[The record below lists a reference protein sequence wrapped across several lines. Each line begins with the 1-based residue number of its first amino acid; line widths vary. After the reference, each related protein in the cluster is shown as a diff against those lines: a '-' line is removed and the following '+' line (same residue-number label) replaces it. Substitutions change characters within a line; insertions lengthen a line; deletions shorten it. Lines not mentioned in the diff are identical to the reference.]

1 LVSETRIAVIG
12 AGTMGSQ
19 IAQQAAL
26 HGFSVSLY
34 DENPVQ
40 LERALSSNRGYLE
53 RRVDKGTLTP
63 LEFDA
68 ALSRVEP
75 FDDLAAAV
83 AGCGLVI
90 EAIVEDLGSKQVLF
104 QQLDALT
111 GSDVLL
117 GTNTSSMT
125 VTQIA
130 SVIPSRER
138 VIALHFF
145 NPVLVMQLVEIA
157 PAPFTRPDVV
167 QRAVAFVEAID
178 RTPVLLDREVEGLLA
193 NRIIAAIRREAFW
206 LVDEGYATPEAID
219 QAVKLGLRHPMGP
232 FELADFNGLDVVLAI
247 QQRHYER
254 TGDKRDRPPKQLEQL
269 VTEGKLGRKT
279 GSGFYDY
286 PESKER
292 SR

>member
-1 LVSETRIAVIG
+1 MSETRIAVIG

-19 IAQQAAL
+19 IAQQTAL
-26 HGFSVSLY
+26 HGYSVSLF
-34 DENPVQ
+34 DENPAQ

-63 LEFDA
+63 LEFDY

-75 FDDLAAAV
+75 FDDLAKAI
-83 AGCGLVI
+83 AGCSLVI
-90 EAIVEDLGSKQVLF
+90 EAIIEDLGSKQALF

-111 GSDVLL
+111 GAEVLL

-125 VTQIA
+125 VSEIA
-130 SVIPSRER
+130 SVIPSRDR
-138 VIALHFF
+138 VIAIHFF

-157 PAPFTRPDVV
+157 PAAFTRRDIV

-178 RTPVLLDREVEGLLA
+178 RTPVMLDREIEGLLA

-206 LVDEGYATPEAID
+206 LVDQGYATPEAID

-254 TGDKRDRPPKQLEQL
+254 TGDERDRPPKSLEHL
-269 VTEGKLGRKT
+269 VIDGKLGRKT
-279 GSGFYDY
+279 GSGFYEY
-286 PESKER
+286 ETTKER

>member
-1 LVSETRIAVIG
+1 VSESRIAVIG

-19 IAQQAAL
+19 IAQQIAL

-34 DENPVQ
+34 DENPAQ

-53 RRVDKGTLTP
+53 RRVEKGTLTP

-75 FDDLAAAV
+75 FDDLAAAL
-83 AGCGLVI
+83 AGCTLVI
-90 EAIVEDLGSKQVLF
+90 EAIVEDLGSKQALF

-111 GSDVLL
+111 GAEVLL
-117 GTNTSSMT
+117 GTNSSSMT

-130 SVIPSRER
+130 SVIPSRDR
-138 VIALHFF
+138 VIAIHFF
-145 NPVLVMQLVEIA
+145 NPVLIMKLVEIA
-157 PAPFTRPDVV
+157 SAPFTRPEIA

-178 RTPVLLDREVEGLLA
+178 RTPVMLDREIEGLLA

-206 LVDEGYATPEAID
+206 LVDEGYASPDAID

-254 TGDKRDRPPKQLEQL
+254 TGDERDRPPKTLEHL
-269 VTEGKLGRKT
+269 VADGKLGRKT

-286 PESKER
+286 EPAKER